1 MINSDAQVDC
11 WWTTFC
17 CCRCVQRHGI
27 INAVAW
33 GFLLPVGVMAARYL
47 RPICGANNPLW
58 FYVHVTCQCTGY
70 ILGVA
75 GWGLG
80 MKLQS
85 YNKGAI
91 FYKHRNLGIA
101 IFAFATFQVSQITK
115 PPDRVILKAM
125 NGDNPPLL
133 TDESVENNRFKIKT
147 SGIQHIILEKIIEY
161 SSKTARC
168 QRNWLDLETL
178 GS

>member
-1 MINSDAQVDC
+1 M
-11 WWTTFC
+11 
-17 CCRCVQRHGI
+17 QRHGI

-58 FYVHVTCQCTGY
+58 FYVHVSCQCTGY

-101 IFAFATFQVSQITK
+101 IFAFATFQVSQITR
-115 PPDRVILKAM
+115 PPDITELSQSAQRMGRIT
-125 NGDNPPLL
+125 P
-133 TDESVENNRFKIKT
+133 T
-147 SGIQHIILEKIIEY
+147 SPH
-161 SSKTARC
+161 R
-168 QRNWLDLETL
+168 
-178 GS
+178 